1 MSCKPKDFYGND
13 GAIGLLRWLDKIQA
27 VLRISDCLETHKVR
41 YAANSF
47 QGKALNWWNNQ
58 IQARGIDEAESM
70 EWEEFKALL
79 LEEYCPINELQK
91 LENEFWHL
99 TMKGADLMAYN
110 DRFHELSSLLPHMVN
125 SEARKIER
133 YIWGL
138 APQIGSMV
146 TASRPTTLKSAILLA
161 GQLRDHLVRTNAF
174 ENKNSGEKRKL
185 DNPNTSNHSN
195 HTNQTNHSNHFK
207 KPNNNKKPAT
217 VRNYGAVNQE
227 RKNQH
232 APKCAKC
239 NFFHFGTCLVCTK
252 CGKPGHQA
260 NNCRSNPTPRA
271 CYGSWA
277 VGVELANKGFN
288 FKSDRYEEGKAMFLQ
303 ETKGQS
309 ELVDLEEKQV
319 PQIKATSFQVAIQEN
334 SVFAKST
341 VPVVLLCQYSRNQKP
356 FDPFTEYSM
365 VGPLETI
372 ALWIV
377 PSPVATLN
385 PFPLSKFQ
393 SVLRTWCLGGW
404 ILETTALWHVPS
416 TLSLVFAWWNLKTT
430 GYGFLEEVG
439 VVRATNYL
447 YLFVSRQGSYIVHTY
462 IC

>member
-1 MSCKPKDFYGND
+1 MAPTKRGRPLKKKGPTDNTDEAILMTPADIEKLVEERIAAAIPGILAQANSGNNNNHNTNNSNTNGTDPETNNTRRGCTYKHFMSCKPKDFYGND

-217 VRNYGAVNQE
+217 VLWEAGASSQ
-227 RKNQH
+227 
-232 APKCAKC
+232 
-239 NFFHFGTCLVCTK
+239 
-252 CGKPGHQA
+252 
-260 NNCRSNPTPRA
+260 
-271 CYGSWA
+271 
-277 VGVELANKGFN
+277 
-288 FKSDRYEEGKAMFLQ
+288 
-303 ETKGQS
+303 
-309 ELVDLEEKQV
+309 
-319 PQIKATSFQVAIQEN
+319 
-334 SVFAKST
+334 
-341 VPVVLLCQYSRNQKP
+341 
-356 FDPFTEYSM
+356 
-365 VGPLETI
+365 
-372 ALWIV
+372 
-377 PSPVATLN
+377 
-385 PFPLSKFQ
+385 
-393 SVLRTWCLGGW
+393 
-404 ILETTALWHVPS
+404 
-416 TLSLVFAWWNLKTT
+416 
-430 GYGFLEEVG
+430 
-439 VVRATNYL
+439 
-447 YLFVSRQGSYIVHTY
+447 
-462 IC
+462 

>member
-271 CYGSWA
+271 CYGYDKPNKDNHA
-277 VGVELANKGFN
+277 NVDVTRMEGFIRLMVCFCPHVHATVNGHTNGVPIRLNRRLSPSPLPFSNSRQVQAFPS
-288 FKSDRYEEGKAMFLQ
+288 FSDRFGSKGKLAPRYVEPFEITQRIGPVAYRLRLPD
-303 ETKGQS
+303 
-309 ELVDLEEKQV
+309 ELRGEHVVFHVSNLKNCLADESLVIPLEE
-319 PQIKATSFQVAIQEN
+319 IKVDEQPHFIEE
-334 SVFAKST
+334 
-341 VPVVLLCQYSRNQKP
+341 PVEIMDR
-356 FDPFTEYSM
+356 
-365 VGPLETI
+365 
-372 ALWIV
+372 
-377 PSPVATLN
+377 
-385 PFPLSKFQ
+385 
-393 SVLRTWCLGGW
+393 
-404 ILETTALWHVPS
+404 
-416 TLSLVFAWWNLKTT
+416 
-430 GYGFLEEVG
+430 EVK
-439 VVRATNYL
+439 RMK
-447 YLFVSRQGSYIVHTY
+447 
-462 IC
+462 